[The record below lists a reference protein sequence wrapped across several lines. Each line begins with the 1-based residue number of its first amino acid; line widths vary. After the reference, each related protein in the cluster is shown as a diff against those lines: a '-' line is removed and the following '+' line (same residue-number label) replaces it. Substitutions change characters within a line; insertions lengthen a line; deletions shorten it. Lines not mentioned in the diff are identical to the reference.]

1 LESLPDYWI
10 RNISNRLMMRCYSTS
25 RMRQCRSP
33 RYATQH
39 VGEKLV
45 THSIPTPA
53 EHNPFDDRGPFL
65 LSLFMTLVGY
75 SVLVA
80 LPAINSAWVDQLG
93 FTDVQVNRVASA
105 DLLGLFIGAVLT
117 SALIGRW
124 SRRGLTYL
132 GIALA
137 IGANALCTQYVDYHT
152 TLLLRLMAGL
162 GAGFYTAVAVAGLG
176 AHSKPREAFNWML
189 LAFAVS
195 QFLELQLIPHLSMNG
210 IYLFFIATYVVTLPF
225 VKLIPAADTRSRAAE
240 TVSPDTQRP
249 TLLAWVG
256 IGAIVIAYINIGA
269 YWSNIEL
276 AAEAAGLDGDWA
288 AQVIAW
294 CVLLSFGGCFTA
306 MWILKKFD
314 YDRPLLLTFFLMVLA
329 VGVLALDFTA
339 ALFVFSVAMFNFL
352 WIFIDVYQMGGV
364 SVADRSGSAAAFI
377 PGAQGLGQTVGPF
390 AASIM
395 LDLGWGFDGV
405 FVLCALASAGALSVY
420 AVIYLKYGRQTV

>member
-1 LESLPDYWI
+1 VDNG
-10 RNISNRLMMRCYSTS
+10 R
-25 RMRQCRSP
+25 
-33 RYATQH
+33 
-39 VGEKLV
+39 
-45 THSIPTPA
+45 PA
-53 EHNPFDDRGPFL
+53 QMPHANPFDARGPFL

-80 LPAINSAWVDQLG
+80 LPAINGAWVEQLG
-93 FTDVQVNRVASA
+93 FSEVEVNRVASA

-117 SALIGRW
+117 SLLIRTW
-124 SRRGLTYL
+124 SRQTLTYL

-137 IGANALCTQYVDYHT
+137 IAANALCTQYADYQT
-152 TLLLRLMAGL
+152 TLLLRLAAGL
-162 GAGFYTAVAVAGLG
+162 GAGLYTAVAVAGLG

-189 LAFAVS
+189 LAFAIS

-210 IYLFFIATYVVTLPF
+210 VYLFFITTYVVTLPF
-225 VKLIPAADTRSRAAE
+225 VRLIPKTSAPAPIPEASNE
-240 TVSPDTQRP
+240 KQRP
-249 TLLAWVG
+249 PLLAWVG

-276 AAEAAGLDGDWA
+276 AAEAAGLDGDWS

-294 CVLLSFGGCFTA
+294 SVLLSFVGCFAA
-306 MWILKKFD
+306 MWILKRFD
-314 YDRPLLLTFFLMVLA
+314 HDRPLLFTFCLMVMAVGLLA
-329 VGVLALDFTA
+329 VEITA

-395 LDLGWGFDGV
+395 LELGWGFNGV
-405 FVLCALASAGALSVY
+405 FILCAIASASALAIYS
-420 AVIYLKYGRQTV
+420 AMYLKYRQQL

>member
-1 LESLPDYWI
+1 MTDPAV
-10 RNISNRLMMRCYSTS
+10 STS
-25 RMRQCRSP
+25 AP
-33 RYATQH
+33 
-39 VGEKLV
+39 V
-45 THSIPTPA
+45 
-53 EHNPFDDRGPFL
+53 NPFDARGPFL

-80 LPAINSAWVDQLG
+80 LPAINGAWVDQLG
-93 FTDVQVNRVASA
+93 FTDVEVNRVASA

-117 SALIGRW
+117 SVLIRTW
-124 SRRGLTYL
+124 DRQKLTYL

-137 IGANALCTQYVDYHT
+137 IIANGLCTRYTDYET
-152 TLLLRLMAGL
+152 TLMLRLVAGL
-162 GAGFYTAVAVAGLG
+162 GSGFYTAVAVAGLG
-176 AHSKPREAFNWML
+176 AHSRPREAFNWML

-195 QFLELQLIPHLSMNG
+195 QFLELQLIPHLTMNG
-210 IYLFFIATYVVTLPF
+210 IYVFFIATYVVTLPF
-225 VKLIPAADTRSRAAE
+225 VRVIPKT
-240 TVSPDTQRP
+240 SPPPSPTDAPSDAQKP

-276 AAEAAGLDGDWA
+276 AAEAAGIDGDWA

-294 CVLLSFGGCFTA
+294 CVLLSFVGCFTA
-306 MWILKKFD
+306 MWVLKKFD
-314 YDRPLLLTFFLMVLA
+314 YDRPLLFTFVLMVMA
-329 VGVLALDFTA
+329 VGLLAINFTA
-339 ALFVFSVAMFNFL
+339 AVFVFSVAMFNFL

-390 AASIM
+390 AASVM

-405 FVLCALASAGALSVY
+405 FVLCAAASAGALLIY
-420 AVIYLKYGRQTV
+420 TLIYLRFRHHPG

>member
-1 LESLPDYWI
+1 MT
-10 RNISNRLMMRCYSTS
+10 NNTTTN
-25 RMRQCRSP
+25 
-33 RYATQH
+33 AA
-39 VGEKLV
+39 
-45 THSIPTPA
+45 A
-53 EHNPFDDRGPFL
+53 ENPFDAKGPFL

-80 LPAINSAWVDQLG
+80 LPAINGAWVEQLG
-93 FTDVQVNRVASA
+93 FSEVQVNRVASA
-105 DLLGLFIGAVLT
+105 DLLGLFIGAVMT
-117 SALIGRW
+117 SVLIKRW
-124 SRRGLTYL
+124 DRQRLTYL
-132 GIALA
+132 GIALS
-137 IGANALCTQYVDYHT
+137 ILANALCTQYVDYDT
-152 TLLLRLMAGL
+152 TLILRFVAGL

-195 QFLELQLIPHLSMNG
+195 QFLELQLIPYLTMNG
-210 IYLFFIATYVVTLPF
+210 IYLFFIATYVITLPF
-225 VKLIPAADTRSRAAE
+225 VRLIPRAGSPAPLRAE
-240 TVSPDTQRP
+240 VSSDNQRP
-249 TLLAWVG
+249 TRLAWVG

-294 CVLLSFGGCFTA
+294 CVLLSFVGCFTA
-306 MWILKKFD
+306 MWVLKKFD
-314 YDRPLLLTFFLMVLA
+314 YDRPLLFTFVLMVISVGLLA
-329 VGVLALDFTA
+329 VNFTA

-390 AASIM
+390 AASVM
-395 LDLGWGFDGV
+395 LDLGWGFNGV
-405 FVLCALASAGALSVY
+405 FILCAAASATALCIY
-420 AVIYLKYGRQTV
+420 AVIYVRYRRAMATA

>member
-1 LESLPDYWI
+1 
-10 RNISNRLMMRCYSTS
+10 
-25 RMRQCRSP
+25 
-33 RYATQH
+33 
-39 VGEKLV
+39 V
-45 THSIPTPA
+45 TNNTTTNAAA
-53 EHNPFDDRGPFL
+53 ENPFDAKGPFL

-80 LPAINSAWVDQLG
+80 LPAINGAWVEQLG
-93 FTDVQVNRVASA
+93 FSEVQVNRVASA
-105 DLLGLFIGAVLT
+105 DLLGLFISAVMT
-117 SALIGRW
+117 SVLIKRW
-124 SRRGLTYL
+124 DRQLLTYL

-137 IGANALCTQYVDYHT
+137 ILSNALCTQYVDYDT
-152 TLLLRLMAGL
+152 TLILRFVAGL

-195 QFLELQLIPHLSMNG
+195 QFLELQLIPHLTMNG
-210 IYLFFIATYVVTLPF
+210 IYLFFIATYVITLPF
-225 VKLIPAADTRSRAAE
+225 VRLIPRAGSPAPLWAE
-240 TVSPDTQRP
+240 VSSDNQRP
-249 TLLAWVG
+249 TRLAWVG

-294 CVLLSFGGCFTA
+294 CVLLSFVGCFTA
-306 MWILKKFD
+306 MWVLKKFD
-314 YDRPLLLTFFLMVLA
+314 YDRPLLFTFVLMVISVGLLA
-329 VGVLALDFTA
+329 VDFTA

-390 AASIM
+390 AASVM
-395 LDLGWGFDGV
+395 LDLGWGFNGV
-405 FVLCALASAGALSVY
+405 FILCAAASATALCIY
-420 AVIYLKYGRQTV
+420 AVVYVRYRRATATA

>member
-1 LESLPDYWI
+1 MTDPAV
-10 RNISNRLMMRCYSTS
+10 STS
-25 RMRQCRSP
+25 AP
-33 RYATQH
+33 
-39 VGEKLV
+39 V
-45 THSIPTPA
+45 
-53 EHNPFDDRGPFL
+53 NPFDARGPFL

-80 LPAINSAWVDQLG
+80 LPAINGAWVDQLG
-93 FTDVQVNRVASA
+93 FTDVEVNRIASA

-117 SALIGRW
+117 SVLIRTW
-124 SRRGLTYL
+124 DRQKLTYL

-137 IGANALCTQYVDYHT
+137 IIANGLCTRYTDYET
-152 TLLLRLMAGL
+152 TLMLRLVAGL
-162 GAGFYTAVAVAGLG
+162 GSGFYTAVAVAGLG
-176 AHSKPREAFNWML
+176 AHSRPREAFNWML

-195 QFLELQLIPHLSMNG
+195 QFLELQLIPHLTMNG
-210 IYLFFIATYVVTLPF
+210 IYVFFIATYVVTLPF
-225 VKLIPAADTRSRAAE
+225 VRVIPKT
-240 TVSPDTQRP
+240 SPPPSPTDAPSDAQKP

-276 AAEAAGLDGDWA
+276 AAEAAGIDGDWA

-294 CVLLSFGGCFTA
+294 CVLLSFVGCFTA
-306 MWILKKFD
+306 MWVLKKFD
-314 YDRPLLLTFFLMVLA
+314 YDRPLLFTFVLMVMA
-329 VGVLALDFTA
+329 VGLLAINFTA
-339 ALFVFSVAMFNFL
+339 AVFVFSVAMFNFL

-390 AASIM
+390 AASVM

-405 FVLCALASAGALSVY
+405 FVLCAVASAGALLIY
-420 AVIYLKYGRQTV
+420 TLIYLRFRHHPG

>member
-1 LESLPDYWI
+1 MTDFAAA
-10 RNISNRLMMRCYSTS
+10 TS
-25 RMRQCRSP
+25 SQ
-33 RYATQH
+33 A
-39 VGEKLV
+39 
-45 THSIPTPA
+45 
-53 EHNPFDDRGPFL
+53 NPFDARGPFL

-117 SALIGRW
+117 SGLIRRW
-124 SRRGLTYL
+124 NRQGLTYL
-132 GIALA
+132 GIVLA
-137 IGANALCTQYVDYHT
+137 IGANALCTQYVDYDT
-152 TLLLRLMAGL
+152 TLLLRLVAGL

-176 AHSKPREAFNWML
+176 AHSRPREAFNWML
-189 LAFAVS
+189 LAFAIS

-210 IYLFFIATYVVTLPF
+210 IYLFFIATYVITLPF
-225 VKLIPAADTRSRAAE
+225 VRLIPTVTVPTPVTE
-240 TVSPDTQRP
+240 PVSPNTQRP

-329 VGVLALDFTA
+329 VGLLALDFTA

-405 FVLCALASAGALSVY
+405 FVLCAMASAGALLIY
-420 AVIYLKYGRQTV
+420 TLIYLKYGRQTI

>member
-1 LESLPDYWI
+1 L
-10 RNISNRLMMRCYSTS
+10 ST
-25 RMRQCRSP
+25 
-33 RYATQH
+33 AIT
-39 VGEKLV
+39 E
-45 THSIPTPA
+45 TTEPT
-53 EHNPFDDRGPFL
+53 NPFDARGPFL

-80 LPAINSAWVDQLG
+80 LPAINGAWVEQLG
-93 FTDVQVNRVASA
+93 FSEVEVNRVASA

-117 SALIGRW
+117 SLLIRTW
-124 SRRGLTYL
+124 SRQTLTYL

-137 IGANALCTQYVDYHT
+137 IAANALCTQYADYQT
-152 TLLLRLMAGL
+152 TLLLRLAAGL
-162 GAGFYTAVAVAGLG
+162 GAGLYTAVAVAGLG

-189 LAFAVS
+189 LAFAIS

-210 IYLFFIATYVVTLPF
+210 VYLFFIATYVVTLPF
-225 VKLIPAADTRSRAAE
+225 VRLIPKTSAPAPIPEASNE
-240 TVSPDTQRP
+240 KQRP
-249 TLLAWVG
+249 PLLAWVG

-276 AAEAAGLDGDWA
+276 AAEAAGLDGDWS

-294 CVLLSFGGCFTA
+294 SVLLSFVGCFAA
-306 MWILKKFD
+306 MWILKRFD
-314 YDRPLLLTFFLMVLA
+314 HDRPLLFTFCLMVMAVGLLA
-329 VGVLALDFTA
+329 VEITA

-395 LDLGWGFDGV
+395 LELGWGFNGV
-405 FVLCALASAGALSVY
+405 FILCAIASASALAIYS
-420 AVIYLKYGRQTV
+420 AMYLKYRHQL

>member
-1 LESLPDYWI
+1 
-10 RNISNRLMMRCYSTS
+10 MST
-25 RMRQCRSP
+25 
-33 RYATQH
+33 AIT
-39 VGEKLV
+39 E
-45 THSIPTPA
+45 TTEPT
-53 EHNPFDDRGPFL
+53 NPFDARGPFL

-80 LPAINSAWVDQLG
+80 LPAINGAWVEQLG
-93 FTDVQVNRVASA
+93 FSEVEVNRVASA

-117 SALIGRW
+117 SLLIRTW
-124 SRRGLTYL
+124 SRQTLTYL

-137 IGANALCTQYVDYHT
+137 IAANALCTQYADYQT
-152 TLLLRLMAGL
+152 TLLLRLAAGL
-162 GAGFYTAVAVAGLG
+162 GAGLYTAVAVAGLG

-189 LAFAVS
+189 LAFAIS

-210 IYLFFIATYVVTLPF
+210 VYLFFIATYVVTLPF
-225 VKLIPAADTRSRAAE
+225 VRLIPKTSAPAPIPEASNE
-240 TVSPDTQRP
+240 KQRP
-249 TLLAWVG
+249 PLLAWVG

-276 AAEAAGLDGDWA
+276 AAEAAGLDGDWS

-294 CVLLSFGGCFTA
+294 SVLLSFVGCFAA
-306 MWILKKFD
+306 MWILKRFD
-314 YDRPLLLTFFLMVLA
+314 HDRPLLFTFCLMVMAVGLLA
-329 VGVLALDFTA
+329 VEITA

-395 LDLGWGFDGV
+395 LELGWGFNGV
-405 FVLCALASAGALSVY
+405 FILCAIASASALAIYS
-420 AVIYLKYGRQTV
+420 AMYLKYRQQL

>member
-1 LESLPDYWI
+1 MTETA
-10 RNISNRLMMRCYSTS
+10 IS
-25 RMRQCRSP
+25 P
-33 RYATQH
+33 A
-39 VGEKLV
+39 G
-45 THSIPTPA
+45 PT
-53 EHNPFDDRGPFL
+53 NPFDARGPFL

-80 LPAINSAWVDQLG
+80 LPAINGAWVDQLG

-117 SALIGRW
+117 SLLIRTW
-124 SRRGLTYL
+124 NRQRLTYL

-137 IGANALCTQYVDYHT
+137 IAANGLCTQYVDYQM
-152 TLLLRLMAGL
+152 TLLLRFVAGL

-195 QFLELQLIPHLSMNG
+195 QFLELQLIPHLTMNG
-210 IYLFFIATYVVTLPF
+210 IYVFFIATYVVTLPF
-225 VKLIPAADTRSRAAE
+225 VRLIPRSAPPAPASE
-240 TVSPDTQRP
+240 PVATGQRP
-249 TLLAWVG
+249 SLLAWVG
-256 IGAIVIAYINIGA
+256 IGAIVIAYVNIGA

-314 YDRPLLLTFFLMVLA
+314 YDRPLLFTFSLMVLA
-329 VGVLALDFTA
+329 VGLLAVEFTA
-339 ALFVFSVAMFNFL
+339 ALFVLSVAMFNFL

-377 PGAQGLGQTVGPF
+377 PGAQGLGQTAGPF
-390 AASIM
+390 AASVM

-405 FVLCALASAGALSVY
+405 FVLCALASAAALLVY
-420 AVIYLKYGRQTV
+420 TLIYLRYGHQSV

>member
-1 LESLPDYWI
+1 MT
-10 RNISNRLMMRCYSTS
+10 NNTTTN
-25 RMRQCRSP
+25 
-33 RYATQH
+33 AA
-39 VGEKLV
+39 
-45 THSIPTPA
+45 A
-53 EHNPFDDRGPFL
+53 ENPFDAKGPFL

-80 LPAINSAWVDQLG
+80 LPAINGAWVEQLG
-93 FTDVQVNRVASA
+93 FSEVQVNRVASA
-105 DLLGLFIGAVLT
+105 DLLGLFIGAVMT
-117 SALIGRW
+117 SVLIKRW
-124 SRRGLTYL
+124 DRQRLTYL

-137 IGANALCTQYVDYHT
+137 ILANALCTQYVDYDT
-152 TLLLRLMAGL
+152 TLILRFVAGL

-195 QFLELQLIPHLSMNG
+195 QFLELQLIPHLTMNG
-210 IYLFFIATYVVTLPF
+210 IYLFFIATYVITLPF
-225 VKLIPAADTRSRAAE
+225 VRLIPRAGSPAPLPAE
-240 TVSPDTQRP
+240 VSNDNQRP
-249 TLLAWVG
+249 TRLAWVG

-294 CVLLSFGGCFTA
+294 CVLLSFVGCFTA
-306 MWILKKFD
+306 MWVLKKFD
-314 YDRPLLLTFFLMVLA
+314 YDRPLLITFVLMVISVGLLA
-329 VGVLALDFTA
+329 VNFTA

-390 AASIM
+390 AASVM
-395 LDLGWGFDGV
+395 LDLGWGFNGV
-405 FVLCALASAGALSVY
+405 FILCAAASATALCIY
-420 AVIYLKYGRQTV
+420 AAIYMKYRRTTATA

>member
-1 LESLPDYWI
+1 MTND
-10 RNISNRLMMRCYSTS
+10 TTTD
-25 RMRQCRSP
+25 
-33 RYATQH
+33 AA
-39 VGEKLV
+39 
-45 THSIPTPA
+45 A
-53 EHNPFDDRGPFL
+53 ENPFDAKGPFL

-80 LPAINSAWVDQLG
+80 LPAINGAWVEQLG
-93 FTDVQVNRVASA
+93 FSEVQVNRVASA
-105 DLLGLFIGAVLT
+105 DLLGLFIGAVMT
-117 SALIGRW
+117 SVLIKRW
-124 SRRGLTYL
+124 DRQRLTYL

-137 IGANALCTQYVDYHT
+137 ILANALCTQYVDYDT
-152 TLLLRLMAGL
+152 TLILRFVAGL

-195 QFLELQLIPHLSMNG
+195 QFLELQLIPHLTMNG

-225 VKLIPAADTRSRAAE
+225 VRLIPRAGSPAPLPAE
-240 TVSPDTQRP
+240 VSNDNQRP

-294 CVLLSFGGCFTA
+294 CVLLSFVGCFTA
-306 MWILKKFD
+306 MWVLKKFD
-314 YDRPLLLTFFLMVLA
+314 YDRPLLVTFVLMVISVGLLA
-329 VGVLALDFTA
+329 VNFTA

-405 FVLCALASAGALSVY
+405 FILCTAASATALCIY
-420 AVIYLKYGRQTV
+420 AAIYMKYRRTTATA

>member
-1 LESLPDYWI
+1 MT
-10 RNISNRLMMRCYSTS
+10 NNTTTN
-25 RMRQCRSP
+25 
-33 RYATQH
+33 AA
-39 VGEKLV
+39 
-45 THSIPTPA
+45 A
-53 EHNPFDDRGPFL
+53 ENPFDAKGPFL

-80 LPAINSAWVDQLG
+80 LPAINGAWVEQLG
-93 FTDVQVNRVASA
+93 FSEVQVNRVASA
-105 DLLGLFIGAVLT
+105 DLLGLFIGAVMT
-117 SALIGRW
+117 SVLIKRW
-124 SRRGLTYL
+124 DRQRLTYL

-137 IGANALCTQYVDYHT
+137 ILANALCTQYVDYDT
-152 TLLLRLMAGL
+152 TLILRFVAGL

-195 QFLELQLIPHLSMNG
+195 QFLELQLIPHLTMNG
-210 IYLFFIATYVVTLPF
+210 IYLFFIATYVITLPF
-225 VKLIPAADTRSRAAE
+225 VRLIPRAGSPAPLRAE
-240 TVSPDTQRP
+240 VSSDNQRP
-249 TLLAWVG
+249 TRLAWVG

-294 CVLLSFGGCFTA
+294 CVLLSFVGCFTA
-306 MWILKKFD
+306 MWVLKKFD
-314 YDRPLLLTFFLMVLA
+314 YDRPLLFTLLLMVISVGLLA
-329 VGVLALDFTA
+329 VNFTA

-390 AASIM
+390 AASVM
-395 LDLGWGFDGV
+395 LDLGWGFNGV
-405 FVLCALASAGALSVY
+405 FILCAAASATALCIY
-420 AVIYLKYGRQTV
+420 AVIYVRYRRAMATA

>member
-1 LESLPDYWI
+1 L
-10 RNISNRLMMRCYSTS
+10 ST
-25 RMRQCRSP
+25 
-33 RYATQH
+33 AIT
-39 VGEKLV
+39 E
-45 THSIPTPA
+45 TTEPT
-53 EHNPFDDRGPFL
+53 NPFNARGPFL

-80 LPAINSAWVDQLG
+80 LPAINGAWVEQLG
-93 FTDVQVNRVASA
+93 FSEVEVNRVASA

-117 SALIGRW
+117 SLLIRTW
-124 SRRGLTYL
+124 SRQTLTYL

-137 IGANALCTQYVDYHT
+137 IAANALCTQYADYQT
-152 TLLLRLMAGL
+152 TLLLRLAAGL
-162 GAGFYTAVAVAGLG
+162 GAGLYTAVAVAGLG

-189 LAFAVS
+189 LAFAIS

-210 IYLFFIATYVVTLPF
+210 VYLFFITTYVVTLPF
-225 VKLIPAADTRSRAAE
+225 VRLIPKTSAPAPI
-240 TVSPDTQRP
+240 PDASNEKQRP
-249 TLLAWVG
+249 PLLAWVG

-276 AAEAAGLDGDWA
+276 AAEAAGLDGDWS

-294 CVLLSFGGCFTA
+294 SVLLSFVGCFAA
-306 MWILKKFD
+306 MWILKRFD
-314 YDRPLLLTFFLMVLA
+314 HDRPLLFTFCLMVMAVGLLA
-329 VGVLALDFTA
+329 VEITA

-395 LDLGWGFDGV
+395 LELGWGFNGV
-405 FVLCALASAGALSVY
+405 FILCAIASASALAIYS
-420 AVIYLKYGRQTV
+420 AMYLKYRHQL

>member
-1 LESLPDYWI
+1 VKNLGSEEMP
-10 RNISNRLMMRCYSTS
+10 
-25 RMRQCRSP
+25 
-33 RYATQH
+33 
-39 VGEKLV
+39 V
-45 THSIPTPA
+45 T
-53 EHNPFDDRGPFL
+53 NPFDAKGPFL

-80 LPAINSAWVDQLG
+80 LPAINGAWVDQLG
-93 FTDVQVNRVASA
+93 FTEVQVNRVASS

-117 SALIGRW
+117 SALISRW
-124 SRRGLTYL
+124 DRQRLTYL
-132 GIALA
+132 GITLA
-137 IGANALCTQYVDYHT
+137 IAANGLCTQYVDYQM
-152 TLLLRLMAGL
+152 TLILRFVAGL

-189 LAFAVS
+189 LAFAIS
-195 QFLELQLIPHLSMNG
+195 QFLELQLIPHLTMNG
-210 IYLFFIATYVVTLPF
+210 IYLFFIATYLVTVPF
-225 VKLIPAADTRSRAAE
+225 VRLIPTTNPPAPSAE
-240 TVSPDTQRP
+240 PEALGQRP
-249 TLLAWVG
+249 SLLAWVG

-294 CVLLSFGGCFTA
+294 CVLLSFGGCFAA
-306 MWILKKFD
+306 MWVLKRFD
-314 YDRPLLLTFFLMVLA
+314 YDRPLLFTFFLMVLA
-329 VGVLALDFTA
+329 VGLLAVNFTA

-405 FVLCALASAGALSVY
+405 FVLCALASATALLVY
-420 AVIYLKYGRQTV
+420 TLIYLRYGHQSV

>member
-1 LESLPDYWI
+1 MTDFAAA
-10 RNISNRLMMRCYSTS
+10 TS
-25 RMRQCRSP
+25 SQ
-33 RYATQH
+33 A
-39 VGEKLV
+39 
-45 THSIPTPA
+45 
-53 EHNPFDDRGPFL
+53 NPFDARGPFL

-117 SALIGRW
+117 SALIRRW
-124 SRRGLTYL
+124 SRQGLTYL

-137 IGANALCTQYVDYHT
+137 IGANALCTQYVDYDT

-176 AHSKPREAFNWML
+176 AHSRPREAFNWML
-189 LAFAVS
+189 LAFAIS

-210 IYLFFIATYVVTLPF
+210 IYLFFIATYVITLPF
-225 VKLIPAADTRSRAAE
+225 VRLIPTVTARAPVPE
-240 TVSPDTQRP
+240 SVSHNTQRP

-329 VGVLALDFTA
+329 VGLLALDFTA

-405 FVLCALASAGALSVY
+405 FVLCALASAGALSIY

>member
-1 LESLPDYWI
+1 MT
-10 RNISNRLMMRCYSTS
+10 NNTTTN
-25 RMRQCRSP
+25 
-33 RYATQH
+33 AA
-39 VGEKLV
+39 
-45 THSIPTPA
+45 A
-53 EHNPFDDRGPFL
+53 ENPFDAKGPFL

-80 LPAINSAWVDQLG
+80 LPAINGAWVEQLG
-93 FTDVQVNRVASA
+93 FSEVQVNRVASA
-105 DLLGLFIGAVLT
+105 DLLGLFIGAVMT
-117 SALIGRW
+117 SVLIKRW
-124 SRRGLTYL
+124 DRQRLTYL

-137 IGANALCTQYVDYHT
+137 ILANALCTQYVDYDT
-152 TLLLRLMAGL
+152 TLILRFVAGL

-195 QFLELQLIPHLSMNG
+195 QFLELQLIPHLTMNG

-225 VKLIPAADTRSRAAE
+225 VRLIPRAGSPAPLPAE
-240 TVSPDTQRP
+240 VSSDNQRP

-294 CVLLSFGGCFTA
+294 CVLLSFVGCFTA
-306 MWILKKFD
+306 MWVLKKFD
-314 YDRPLLLTFFLMVLA
+314 YDRPLLITFVLMVISVGLLA
-329 VGVLALDFTA
+329 VDFTA

-390 AASIM
+390 AASVM
-395 LDLGWGFDGV
+395 LDLGWGFNGV
-405 FVLCALASAGALSVY
+405 FILCAAASATALCIY
-420 AVIYLKYGRQTV
+420 AAIYMKYRRTTATA